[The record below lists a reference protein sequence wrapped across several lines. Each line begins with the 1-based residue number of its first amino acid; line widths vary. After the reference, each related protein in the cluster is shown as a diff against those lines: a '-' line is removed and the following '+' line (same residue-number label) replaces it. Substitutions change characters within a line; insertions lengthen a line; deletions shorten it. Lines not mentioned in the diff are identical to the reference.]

1 MNQKIKSIRPFI
13 GAKDFAVS
21 RAFYRD
27 LGFEEVEID
36 PKFSVFKKG
45 DFAFYLQDYYSK
57 EWIEN
62 TMIFL
67 EIENVDLY
75 WDELVSLNL
84 KEKYNSTR
92 LVPTKTEVWGKECFL
107 LDPAGVLWHFGEF
120 FTV

>member
-84 KEKYNSTR
+84 KEKYNSIR

-120 FTV
+120 FTT

>member
-67 EIENVDLY
+67 EIEKVDLY
-75 WDELVSLNL
+75 WEELVSLNL
-84 KEKYNSTR
+84 KEKYDSIR

-120 FTV
+120 FTT